1 MRAVAQEI
9 PENREDM
16 TEIDLKGSV
25 IIALEIP
32 GEMTIREEDNN
43 NVPDLD
49 PEKEPPLVFIP
60 NKYGTS
66 ILTRMLT
73 SIDLSIREN
82 LTGRKL
88 TKQQKLAIRVDE
100 KATTGIIASS
110 E

>member
-25 IIALEIP
+25 IIALEIS

-49 PEKEPPLVFIP
+49 PEKEPPLVLIP

-66 ILTRMLT
+66 ILTRKLT
-73 SIDLSIREN
+73 SIVLSIREN
-82 LTGRKL
+82 LTGRKQ
-88 TKQQKLAIRVDE
+88 QQKLVIRVDE